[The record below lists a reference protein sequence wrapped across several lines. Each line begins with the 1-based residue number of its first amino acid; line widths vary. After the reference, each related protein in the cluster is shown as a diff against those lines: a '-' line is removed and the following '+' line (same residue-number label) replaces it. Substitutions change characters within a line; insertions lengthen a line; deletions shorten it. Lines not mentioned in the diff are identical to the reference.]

1 MELVEEDVSFRESVL
16 KVSNYLLDEMEVW
29 QWAASQLPSTLWP
42 AEEVVAKPYSMRV
55 PTEYERF

>member
-29 QWAASQLPSTLWP
+29 QWAASLIIPASEYPMACRGSSSKAIQYASTN
-42 AEEVVAKPYSMRV
+42 
-55 PTEYERF
+55 